1 MKIAIIGAMKEELKY
16 FLAALENKEEITL
29 PNNLVMTQGT
39 LFEHEIFVIQSG
51 IGKVNAAVNTSQ
63 LLSLYPIELVINIG
77 SAGGI
82 KPEME
87 IGDIVIAHKT
97 LYHDVDVRAFGYA
110 YGQVPGMPTDFTV
123 PSKYVE
129 LCTTIAAQIN
139 LPVHI
144 GTISSG
150 DQFVQDGIEKM
161 QTHHIEDVSA
171 IEMEATAIAQTA
183 HLFRVPAVI
192 IRSIS
197 DVANKDSAT
206 TFSDFL
212 DRASQN
218 AAIFLVEFLKA
229 L

>member
-16 FLAALENKEEITL
+16 FLAALENKTETQL
-29 PNNLVMTQGT
+29 PNQLTLTTGT
-39 LFEHEIFVIQSG
+39 IFSHDIFVIQSG
-51 IGKVNAAVNTSQ
+51 IGKVNAAVNVTQ
-63 LLSLYPIELVINIG
+63 LLTLYPIELVINIG

-82 KPEME
+82 KDTME
-87 IGDIVIAHKT
+87 IGDIVIANQT
-97 LYHDVDVRAFGYA
+97 LYHDVDVKAFGYEI
-110 YGQVPGMPTDFTV
+110 GQVPGLPAV
-123 PSKYVE
+123 YPVEKIYVD
-129 LCTTIAAQIN
+129 LCKQVAHSIQ

-144 GTISSG
+144 GMIASG
-150 DQFVQDGIEKM
+150 DQFVENGIQKM
-161 QTHHIEDVSA
+161 AQNQIENVYA
-171 IEMEATAIAQTA
+171 IEMEAAAIAQTA
-183 HLFRVPAVI
+183 FLFKIPAVI

-206 TFSDFL
+206 SFSDFL

>member
-16 FLAALENKEEITL
+16 FFNALENKEETTL
-29 PNNLVMTQGT
+29 PNSLKLTKGT

-51 IGKVNAAVNTSQ
+51 IGKVNAAINTAQ
-63 LLSLYPIELVINIG
+63 LLTLFPMDLVINIG

-82 KPEME
+82 KESME
-87 IGDIVIAHKT
+87 IGDIVIANQT
-97 LYHDVDVRAFGYA
+97 MYHDVDVCGFGYQ
-110 YGQVPGMPTDFTV
+110 YGQVPGMPTTY
-123 PSKYVE
+123 PIAKE
-129 LCTTIAAQIN
+129 HIALCERIANEIN

-144 GTISSG
+144 GMIVSG
-150 DQFVQDGIEKM
+150 DQFVEDGIQNM
-161 QTHHIEDVSA
+161 QDKKIDDVYA
-171 IEMEATAIAQTA
+171 IEMEATAIAHTA
-183 HLFRVPAVI
+183 HLFDTPAVI

-197 DVANKDSAT
+197 DVANKDSTT

>member
-16 FLAALENKEEITL
+16 FLAALENKKEIPL
-29 PNNLVMTQGT
+29 PNQLVLTTGT
-39 LFEHEIFVIQSG
+39 IFSHDIFVIQSG
-51 IGKVNAAVNTSQ
+51 IGKVNAASNTTQ
-63 LLSLYPIELVINIG
+63 LLALYPIELVINIG

-82 KPEME
+82 KENME
-87 IGDIVIAHKT
+87 IGDIVIADKT
-97 LYHDVDVRAFGYA
+97 IYHDVDVRAFGYEI
-110 YGQVPGMPTDFTV
+110 GQVPGLPTTYPV
-123 PSKYVE
+123 QQSYVE
-129 LCTTIAAQIN
+129 LCKEIADRIQ

-144 GTISSG
+144 GMIASG
-150 DQFVQDGIEKM
+150 DQFVDNGIQKM
-161 QTHHIEDVSA
+161 EQSQIHSVYA
-171 IEMEATAIAQTA
+171 IEMEAAAIAQTA
-183 HLFRVPAVI
+183 FLFKIPAVI

-206 TFSDFL
+206 SFSDFL

>member
-16 FLAALENKEEITL
+16 FLAALENKEETKL
-29 PNNLVMTQGT
+29 PNQLIVTTGT
-39 LFEHEIFVIQSG
+39 IFSHEIFVIQSG
-51 IGKVNAAVNTSQ
+51 IGKVNAATNVTQ
-63 LLSLYPIELVINIG
+63 LLTLYPVELIINIG

-82 KPEME
+82 KEDME
-87 IGDIVIAHKT
+87 IGDIVIANQT
-97 LYHDVDVRAFGYA
+97 IYHDVDVKAFGYEM
-110 YGQVPGMPTDFTV
+110 GQVPGLPAMYPV
-123 PSKYVE
+123 ESQYVA
-129 LCTTIAAQIN
+129 LCETIAHSIQ

-144 GTISSG
+144 GMIASG
-150 DQFVQDGIEKM
+150 DQFVENGIQKM
-161 QTHHIEDVSA
+161 RENQINNVYA
-171 IEMEATAIAQTA
+171 IEMEAAAIAQTA
-183 HLFRVPAVI
+183 FLFKIPAVI

-206 TFSDFL
+206 SFSDFL

>member
-16 FLAALENKEEITL
+16 FINALEHVEEQMLANKASF
-29 PNNLVMTQGT
+29 VKGT
-39 LFEHEIFVIQSG
+39 LFSHEIFVIQSG
-51 IGKVNAAVNTSQ
+51 IGKVNAAINTSQ
-63 LLSLYPIELVINIG
+63 LLALYPIELVINIG

-82 KPEME
+82 RENME
-87 IGDIVIAHKT
+87 IGDIVIADECM
-97 LYHDVDVRAFGYA
+97 YHDVDVRAFGYEI
-110 YGQVPGMPTDFTV
+110 GQVPGSPVTYKV
-123 PSKYVE
+123 PESYVA
-129 LCTTIAAQIN
+129 LCERIMQVIH

-144 GTISSG
+144 GMIASG
-150 DQFVQDGIEKM
+150 DQFVENGIQKM
-161 QTHHIEDVSA
+161 HDIQVENVYA
-171 IEMEATAIAQTA
+171 IEMEAASIAQTA
-183 HLFRVPAVI
+183 FSYGIPAVI

-206 TFSDFL
+206 AFSDFL

>member
-16 FLAALENKEEITL
+16 FLTALENKKETKL
-29 PNNLVMTQGT
+29 RNQLVLTTGT
-39 LFEHEIFVIQSG
+39 IFSHDIFVIQSG
-51 IGKVNAAVNTSQ
+51 IGKVNAAINTAQ
-63 LLSLYPIELVINIG
+63 LLSLYPIDLVINIG

-82 KPEME
+82 KENME
-87 IGDIVIAHKT
+87 IGDIVIADKT
-97 LYHDVDVRAFGYA
+97 IYHDVDVRAFGYEI
-110 YGQVPGMPTDFTV
+110 GQVPGLPTTYPV
-123 PSKYVE
+123 QKSYVE
-129 LCTTIAAQIN
+129 LCKTIADNVQ

-144 GTISSG
+144 GMIASG
-150 DQFVQDGIEKM
+150 DQFVEDGIEKM
-161 QTHHIEDVSA
+161 AQNHINDVYA
-171 IEMEATAIAQTA
+171 IEMEAAAIAHTA
-183 HLFRVPAVI
+183 FSFEIPAVI

-206 TFSDFL
+206 SFSDFL